1 MLNLD
6 KDDDLLD
13 AIKDGARLVVLG
25 YDEKEVVIADEGVD
39 EGEGDGDDH

>member
-25 YDEKEVVIADEGVD
+25 YGEKEVVIADEGGD